1 MADPPELGLD
11 FIGADDLFEDGT
23 ADLTEE
29 DPAEDAAGGL
39 DFIGAEDLAEEGV
52 ADLTEEDVDFSIGLG
67 LELLPPDEPSVGALA
82 STPNCFVVASL
93 RDLDDA
99 VESM

>member
-29 DPAEDAAGGL
+29 D
-39 DFIGAEDLAEEGV
+39 LAEEGV
-52 ADLTEEDVDFSIGLG
+52 ADLTKEDADFSIGLG

>member
-23 ADLTEE
+23 ADLTE
-29 DPAEDAAGGL
+29 
-39 DFIGAEDLAEEGV
+39 EDLAEEGV

-67 LELLPPDEPSVGALA
+67 LELLPPDEPPVGALA